1 VDQEYLYYIGFLF
14 GFVNGI
20 TRFIW
25 GILMDK
31 LGFKL
36 LMIIISILELI
47 LSFSIYYSASYP
59 ILFVIENLLV
69 ALCLSGTFTTITPL
83 FNKIFGKELATEIYG
98 LTGFFIGIASFVGPL
113 LVNILIEE
121 EKDYL
126 MVYFIGGGVVFM
138 KFMAVICFKENEPY
152 HFKNKMK
159 NLMKMKIKISKMKK
173 YLKMRKKL
181 MKKIIME
188 KKILMKIYVLK
199 QYIY

>member
-1 VDQEYLYYIGFLF
+1 MDQEYLYYIGFLF
-14 GFVNGI
+14 GFVNGS

-98 LTGFFIGIASFVGPL
+98 LTGFFIGIASFLGPL
-113 LVNILIEE
+113 LVNILIEKKE
-121 EKDYL
+121 DYL

-152 HFKNKMK
+152 HFKNKNEELNENEDK
-159 NLMKMKIKISKMKK
+159 NIKNEEI
-173 YLKMRKKL
+173 LKNE
-181 MKKIIME
+181 E
-188 KKILMKIYVLK
+188 KTDEENNNGEEDTDENL
-199 QYIY
+199 

>member
-1 VDQEYLYYIGFLF
+1 MDQEYLYYIGFLF
-14 GFVNGI
+14 GFVNGS

-98 LTGFFIGIASFVGPL
+98 LTGFFIGIASFLGPL

-152 HFKNKMK
+152 NFKNKNEELNENEDK
-159 NLMKMKIKISKMKK
+159 NIKNEEIFKNE
-173 YLKMRKKL
+173 
-181 MKKIIME
+181 E
-188 KKILMKIYVLK
+188 KTDEENNNGEEDTDENL
-199 QYIY
+199 